1 MPSLTITAASTSQ
14 FFARILAPR
23 NADTLSPPDLDAK
36 RTLQLVCAI
45 LDSGDGVSVAGYPS
59 VRIHT
64 DFVPVL
70 RSLPEFSRVA
80 HIEPTKDFYTG
91 EITQRLWLLSD
102 WLDSE
107 AQRKERE
114 KYYANASREWIETRY
129 RFWRVAC
136 RLKHDAGLGRE
147 VVCTLLRL
155 HYDNL
160 RAQDAA
166 TMRMLD
172 MLGYGRELAA
182 GEVNRFHQMCPPAL
196 GHLYDS
202 PVDFYEIPFLV
213 LKEYDNNTNSV
224 HL

>member
-1 MPSLTITAASTSQ
+1 MPLAITAASTSQ

-23 NADTLSPPDLDAK
+23 NSDQLSPPDLAAK

-59 VRIHT
+59 TKLHPDHVVT
-64 DFVPVL
+64 L
-70 RSLPEFSRVA
+70 RALPEFDRVA
-80 HIEPTKDFYTG
+80 YIEIAKDFYTG
-91 EITQRLWLLSD
+91 ESQSRLWLLSD

-107 AQRKERE
+107 AQRRERE
-114 KYYANASREWIETRY
+114 KYYANASREWLETRY

-160 RAQDAA
+160 RKQDAA
-166 TMRMLD
+166 TMRMLE
-172 MLGYGRELAA
+172 MLGYSRELTN
-182 GEVNRFHQMCPPAL
+182 GELDRFHRLCPPAL

-202 PVDFYEIPFLV
+202 PVDYHEIPFLP
-213 LKEYDNNTNSV
+213 LKEYDNTTS
-224 HL
+224 